1 MSDSLSKSLSKLRN
15 SAKRLNQLTDQAN
28 ETIREVETFLNEKC
42 SVGVYASVR
51 AFQEV
56 QDDAPPFSIFTN
68 LEYRR
73 VGPRFRIAIA
83 QYHEFDPDQV
93 KVKPWSDSSR
103 DEKLDSIAKLPDLI
117 AQIGKKLDERIR
129 DAEKGLGEISEVLH
143 GLSGREG

>member
-51 AFQEV
+51 AYEEV
-56 QDDAPPFSIFTN
+56 HDDGPPFSIFTN

-73 VGPRFRIAIA
+73 VGSRFRIAVV
-83 QYHEFDPDQV
+83 QYHEFDPEQE
-93 KVKPWSDSSR
+93 KVKPWSDGSR
-103 DEKLDSIAKLPDLI
+103 DEKLDTIAKLPDLI
-117 AQIGKKLDERIR
+117 AAIGNKLDERIGN
-129 DAEKGLGEISEVLH
+129 AEKGLGEVSEILH
-143 GLSGREG
+143 GLSGRED